1 MKNRIL
7 IVCGGTGGHLA
18 PGIALAEELERQ
30 GDRCLLLISRKEVD
44 AALTRKYAHLKFRKI
59 PGAAFSGGLAA
70 RFKSAWGVIAG
81 FRFARRILR
90 KEGPSLV
97 FLFGGFLSVG
107 FGLAARL
114 HGTPIAL
121 HEANCRPGRAV
132 RLVKGMARRV
142 YLPEGI
148 YLRSIPKSRVGHL
161 GYPVR
166 REIKHIL
173 KAEAWSSLG
182 IEVPNKLLV
191 VIGGSQGA
199 ETLNQWVT
207 HAFPELA
214 RAGISVYCV
223 TGLGKSAQSTIQGR
237 SEKGETITATF
248 VPFSDRMGD
257 VISAADVIVSRA
269 GAGAI
274 AEIIRCRAPAI
285 LVPYPYAADDHQTAN
300 ARAHEQHGTGM
311 LLAEENLDRLLDEV
325 RALIYN
331 DFVLSQFKANM
342 ERLDAFDS
350 AREIAAD
357 LRTLCLEEAEVP
369 ASSVKTA

>member
-1 MKNRIL
+1 MNRIL

-18 PGIALAEELERQ
+18 PGIALAEELERG
-30 GDRCLLLISRKEVD
+30 GDRCLLLISQKQVD
-44 AALTRKYAHLKFRKI
+44 AALTRKYAHLEFKKI
-59 PGAAFSGGLAA
+59 PGAAFSGGLMA
-70 RFKSAWGVIAG
+70 RFKSAWSMVAG
-81 FRFARRILR
+81 YRFARRLLR
-90 KEGPSLV
+90 DENPNLV

-114 HGTPIAL
+114 RGTLIAL

-132 RLVKGMARRV
+132 RLIKRLAERV
-142 YLPEGI
+142 YLPEGVH
-148 YLRSIPKSRVGHL
+148 LQGLPKSRIRHL

-166 REIKHIL
+166 KEIKHVL
-173 KAEAWSSLG
+173 KADAWSSLG
-182 IEVPNKLLV
+182 IQVPNKLLV

-199 ETLNQWVT
+199 KALNEWVT
-207 HAFPELA
+207 RSFPELA

-223 TGLGKSAQSTIQGR
+223 TGLGKTASGTIEAE
-237 SEKGETITATF
+237 SEKGEIINATF

-257 VISAADVIVSRA
+257 VISAADMIVSRA

-285 LVPYPYAADDHQTAN
+285 LVPYPFAADDHQTAN
-300 ARAHEQHGTGM
+300 ARMHEQHGAGM
-311 LLAEENLDRLLDEV
+311 LLPEGEVGRLLDEV
-325 RALIYN
+325 KVLIYN

-342 ERLDAFDS
+342 VRLDTFDS

-357 LRTLCLEEAEVP
+357 LRSLCLENAEVRNSP
-369 ASSVKTA
+369 ARTA